1 MANMSARLM
10 IRTRGTAM
18 LVSALVK
25 VLYCFVEYAS
35 CSSVLAVRLGP
46 APLFL
51 MWAAIET
58 TTLYWSMPSP
68 VDEKGQILQ
77 VWLQVRGPARSLHA
91 SSSSAPCCAAVRMQ
105 VARCYGCVR
114 ACKCGQQIP
123 CARRMSASDGAGLQ
137 LSTVHRASHMIR
149 SKHLPLY

>member
-18 LVSALVK
+18 LVSVLVK
-25 VLYCFVEYAS
+25 VLYCFVEYSS
-35 CSSVLAVRLGP
+35 CSSVLAVRMGP

-68 VDEKGQILQ
+68 VDENGQILQ
-77 VWLQVRGPARSLHA
+77 VWLQVRVWPGF
-91 SSSSAPCCAAVRMQ
+91 
-105 VARCYGCVR
+105 
-114 ACKCGQQIP
+114 CKYP
-123 CARRMSASDGAGLQ
+123 
-137 LSTVHRASHMIR
+137 VV
-149 SKHLPLY
+149 LPLLRSRSRAGR